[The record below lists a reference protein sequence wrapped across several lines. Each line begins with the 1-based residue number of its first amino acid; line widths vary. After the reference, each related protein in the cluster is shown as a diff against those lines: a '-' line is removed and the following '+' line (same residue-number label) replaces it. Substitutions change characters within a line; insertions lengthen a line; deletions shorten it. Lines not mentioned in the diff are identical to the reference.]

1 MIQFIH
7 ALQKLTNAKGRA
19 EVKLRVVGCVC
30 VWNGGAKKVRCGC
43 VCGVGGG
50 AKKVGWEWRVECGS
64 VGMWSEVK
72 KCGC

>member
-30 VWNGGAKKVRCGC
+30 VWNGGAKKV
-43 VCGVGGG
+43 
-50 AKKVGWEWRVECGS
+50 GWEWSVECGS